1 MTNFIQTVFRIGLF
15 STFTFFSQ
23 LSLADID
30 AELIDDMVQVNPLIS
45 LRSLETGVPLIN
57 GQYKDQRNFQW
68 IIREVPESETTFK
81 KAGLTQF
88 SVPGLERC
96 LYTIQNRLISA
107 SCDPKDAGSLWVII
121 PTVLGGV
128 EIKSMRT
135 NTCLSAGRKYNDY
148 RLAPCQENE
157 KITVSPKL
165 LWFFSPASMPAKLS
179 PAFPIAVIEKE

>member
-1 MTNFIQTVFRIGLF
+1 MTNFIQTVFKIGLF
-15 STFTFFSQ
+15 SIFTFFSQ
-23 LSLADID
+23 FSSADID

-68 IIREVPESETTFK
+68 IISEVPASETTFK

-88 SVPGLERC
+88 RVPGLERC
-96 LYTIQNRLISA
+96 LYTIQNRLISE

-157 KITVSPKL
+157 KVTVSPNYSGFFLQL
-165 LWFFSPASMPAKLS
+165 LCQQNYHPRFPLLS
-179 PAFPIAVIEKE
+179 